1 MAKKMINT
9 LSKTYFEAA
18 TDASDC
24 SDCYFKGFFKE
35 WLQAE
40 VLKIHRRD

>member
-1 MAKKMINT
+1 MENK

-24 SDCYFKGFFKE
+24 KDCYFREHFIE
-35 WLQAE
+35 WIKIE
-40 VLKIHRRD
+40 VLNLRRRG